1 VTPAWAPDGRS
12 RHLAWL
18 GVLHL
23 GCHALLTLLTPLYL
37 AIQHDF
43 GLARVEPVTALMTWQ
58 MLTFALA
65 TMVSGWLVDRVP
77 GRLVAGGGLL
87 LHGLALVGCARAETL
102 AVARAWIILGGFG
115 SAAYHP
121 VAAKQIIGLFPHNVG
136 RAIGLA
142 AVGSAFG
149 FYLGPTFAGWRAEL
163 AGWREPLWLGAAWRV
178 PVGEAGLVAV
188 LVAALYLATTRE
200 PRLTQREQVLLEP
213 ITSHDR
219 RRLIGAVLMF
229 SLLSIP
235 REFAG
240 IGVDNLH
247 ALYVQQSRGFAMGL
261 GAVGSLLGLRGILS
275 LWISPWFAA
284 LSDRGHR
291 LRWWAAVM
299 LGGAVC
305 TALVPWLPPAWAK
318 VAIVAQGVLILAN
331 YPILESALVER
342 LPARVRGR
350 AYAVNLAIIGT
361 FAATA
366 PKLVGA
372 RVDQVVGETAGGA
385 PSEWFHGLY
394 LALAAMFAVS
404 VLAAF
409 ALGRVERAGR
419 RWAG

>member
-1 VTPAWAPDGRS
+1 VTAAWAPDGRA
-12 RHLAWL
+12 RQLAWL
-18 GVLHL
+18 GVLHFA
-23 GCHALLTLLTPLYL
+23 CHALLTLLTPLYL
-37 AIQHDF
+37 AIQSDF

-65 TMVSGWLVDRVP
+65 TLLAGWLVDRVP

-102 AVARAWIILGGFG
+102 VAARAWIILAGIG

-121 VAAKQIIGLFPHNVG
+121 VAARQIIGLFPQNVG

-178 PVGEAGLVAV
+178 PVGEAGLAAI
-188 LVAALYLATTRE
+188 LVATLYLLTTRE
-200 PRLTQREQVLLEP
+200 PVLHEPQPATLEP
-213 ITSHDR
+213 ITGQDR
-219 RRLIGAVLMF
+219 QRLIVAVVLF

-247 ALYVQQSRGFAMGL
+247 ALFVQQSRGFSMGL
-261 GAVGSLLGLRGILS
+261 GAVGSLLGFKGILS
-275 LWISPWFAA
+275 LYISPLMAS

-291 LRWWAAVM
+291 LRWWAGVM
-299 LGGAVC
+299 LGAAGV
-305 TALVPWLPPAWAK
+305 TALVPWLPPALAK
-318 VAIVAQGVLILAN
+318 IAIVAQGVLILSN

-372 RVDQVVGETAGGA
+372 RVDQVVGQPAGGA
-385 PSEWFHGLY
+385 PAELFGGLY
-394 LALAAMFAVS
+394 FGLAVMFAVS

-409 ALGRVERAGR
+409 ALGLVERAGR

>member
-1 VTPAWAPDGRS
+1 MSHPWAPDGRS
-12 RHLAWL
+12 RHLLWL
-18 GVLHL
+18 GLLHL

-37 AIQHDF
+37 AIQADF

-65 TMVSGWLVDRVP
+65 TLLSGWLVDRVP
-77 GRLVAGGGLL
+77 GRTVAGCGLL
-87 LHGLALVGCARAETL
+87 LHGLALLGCARAGDL
-102 AVARAWIILGGFG
+102 ASARAWIILAGLG

-121 VAAKQIIGLFPHNVG
+121 VAAKQIIGLFPRNVG
-136 RAIGLA
+136 RAVGLA
-142 AVGSAFG
+142 AIGSAFG

-163 AGWREPLWLGAAWRV
+163 AGWQAPVWVGAAWRV
-178 PVGEAGLVAV
+178 PLAEAGGVAV
-188 LVAALYLATTRE
+188 VAALLYFATTRE
-200 PRLTQREQVLLEP
+200 PDLVQRRVLPAEP
-213 ITSHDR
+213 ITGQDR
-219 RRLIGAVLMF
+219 RRLLGAVLLF

-247 ALYVQQSRGFAMGL
+247 ALFVQQSREFSMGL
-261 GAVGSLLGLRGILS
+261 GAVGSLLGFRGILS
-275 LWISPWFAA
+275 LWVSPQLAS

-299 LGGAVC
+299 LGGAIC
-305 TALVPWLPPAWAK
+305 TLLVPWLPPALAK
-318 VAIVAQGVLILAN
+318 IAIVAQGVLILAN

-372 RVDQVVGETAGGA
+372 RVDQLVGPTAGGA
-385 PSEWFHGLY
+385 PAELFRGLY

-409 ALGRVERAGR
+409 ALDRIERAGR
-419 RWAG
+419 RWEG